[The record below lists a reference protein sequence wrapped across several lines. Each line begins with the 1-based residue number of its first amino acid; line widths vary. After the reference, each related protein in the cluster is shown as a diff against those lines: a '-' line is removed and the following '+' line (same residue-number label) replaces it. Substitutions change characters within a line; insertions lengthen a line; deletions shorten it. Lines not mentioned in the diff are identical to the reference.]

1 MLKIWEQY
9 DQILNEDNHSL
20 PAEFSSLDEWKDP
33 AYVYQMWI
41 FYKMVESVFENTGG
55 KIIKQIGKTKKFSDE
70 KYIVAYQFPKHI
82 SWRKVGNRKELFRL
96 PDTIIKKD
104 NRIVAMIDAK
114 YMDSK
119 EGVPKDDIVN
129 QMIIEMEY
137 GKPKDNPDI
146 GIVLFAD
153 KRKLKP
159 VVIQNAQGSKKIH
172 FMNMHP
178 ENSWKKT
185 LEKVK
190 NIIKD
195 GKNA

>member
-1 MLKIWEQY
+1 
-9 DQILNEDNHSL
+9 
-20 PAEFSSLDEWKDP
+20 
-33 AYVYQMWI
+33 
-41 FYKMVESVFENTGG
+41 
-55 KIIKQIGKTKKFSDE
+55 
-70 KYIVAYQFPKHI
+70 
-82 SWRKVGNRKELFRL
+82 
-96 PDTIIKKD
+96 
-104 NRIVAMIDAK
+104 MIDAK

-178 ENSWKKT
+178 ENSWEKT

>member
-1 MLKIWEQY
+1 
-9 DQILNEDNHSL
+9 
-20 PAEFSSLDEWKDP
+20 
-33 AYVYQMWI
+33 
-41 FYKMVESVFENTGG
+41 
-55 KIIKQIGKTKKFSDE
+55 
-70 KYIVAYQFPKHI
+70 
-82 SWRKVGNRKELFRL
+82 
-96 PDTIIKKD
+96 
-104 NRIVAMIDAK
+104 MIDAK

-137 GKPKDNPDI
+137 GKINDNTNI

-159 VVIQNAQGSKKIH
+159 VVIQNAKGSKKIH

-178 ENSWKKT
+178 ENSWEVT

-190 NIIKD
+190 NII
-195 GKNA
+195 GVGN